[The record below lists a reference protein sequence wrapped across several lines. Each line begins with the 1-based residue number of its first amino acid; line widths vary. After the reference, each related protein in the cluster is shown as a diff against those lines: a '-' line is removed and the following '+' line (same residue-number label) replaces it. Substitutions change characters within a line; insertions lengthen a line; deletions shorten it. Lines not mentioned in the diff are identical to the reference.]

1 MAVIGIDLG
10 GTKLSGA
17 LFQKDG
23 TMMRKTL
30 LSLEK
35 RGGEEA
41 GQFVVDLVKSLVD
54 IAGMMSM
61 KIDAV
66 GCCVPGIAYPKTGRV
81 WAPNIAGWDDYPLLE
96 KVQGNMPDSAVKVII
111 DNDRACAIAGEVWQG
126 SARGCNDAIF
136 LAVGTGIGAGI
147 MTGGRILRG
156 ADDIAGSIGWLA
168 LDRPYLDKYSGIG
181 CFEYYASGEG
191 LVRVTRDLL
200 RDNPACSG
208 LLSLISPK
216 DLTAHAIFDAYRAN
230 DPIAITVL
238 SQAVEFWGM
247 TVGNLVSLFN
257 PEKII
262 FGGGIFGPAAIF
274 LDDILTEAKKW
285 AQPVSIRKV
294 ELNMSILGGD
304 AGLYGAAFLGMN
316 DKTM

>member
-1 MAVIGIDLG
+1 MALIGIDLG

-17 LFQKDG
+17 IFTDDG
-23 TMMRKTL
+23 SMVKKTML
-30 LSLEK
+30 PLEK

-41 GQFVVDLVKSLVD
+41 GQFVAEMVSSLMD
-54 IAGMMSM
+54 HAGMLKM

-96 KVQGNMPDSAVKVII
+96 KVKASVPDKAIKVII

-126 SARGCNDAIF
+126 SARGCKDAVF

-147 MTGGRILRG
+147 ITGGRVLRG

-181 CFEYYASGEG
+181 CFEYHASGEG
-191 LVRVTRDLL
+191 LVRVARDLL
-200 RDNPACSG
+200 GEDPAYSGPLRLSNPQN
-208 LLSLISPK
+208 
-216 DLTAHAIFDAYRAN
+216 LTAHAIFDAYQAN
-230 DPIAITVL
+230 DPMALAVL
-238 SQAVEFWGM
+238 KQAVAFWGM
-247 TVGNLVSLFN
+247 AVGNLISLFN

-262 FGGGIFGPAAIF
+262 FGGGVFGPAAIF

-294 ELNMSILGGD
+294 ELNVSMLGGD
-304 AGLYGAAFLGMN
+304 AGLYGAACLAMN
-316 DKTM
+316 DKMM